1 VSKKCSA
8 IPEVLMDK
16 ESWSLAAAVV
26 AAVGGVIGWFWAV
39 WRGGRQAETDRAT
52 MLRQATEHTDREL
65 EKVRTHTSAEN
76 QKLWTE
82 VQRVKERAEADR
94 LVLTELKSDVHYIR
108 GAVDRLLARH
118 DNRGDD

>member
-1 VSKKCSA
+1 
-8 IPEVLMDK
+8 MDK

-39 WRGGRQAETDRAT
+39 WRGGRQAETDRAN
-52 MLRQATEHTDREL
+52 MLKLANEHTDREL
-65 EKVRTHTSAEN
+65 DKIRAHTSAEH
-76 QKLWTE
+76 QKLWTK
-82 VQRVKERAEADR
+82 VQRVEERAEADR

-118 DNRGDD
+118 DSRGDD

>member
-1 VSKKCSA
+1 
-8 IPEVLMDK
+8 
-16 ESWSLAAAVV
+16 
-26 AAVGGVIGWFWAV
+26 
-39 WRGGRQAETDRAT
+39 

-82 VQRVKERAEADR
+82 VQRVKDRAEADR